1 MVILFDPQFSG
12 EVLPY
17 KSHGLIFVM
26 LYETGIQINV
36 W

>member
-1 MVILFDPQFSG
+1 MVILFDPQFPG

-17 KSHGLIFVM
+17 KIHSLIFVM

>member
-1 MVILFDPQFSG
+1 MVILFDPQFPG
-12 EVLPY
+12 AVLHY